1 MKLILLKDYESLGQ
15 TGDIVKVKS
24 GFARNFLIPSGIA
37 LRVTNKNLSVI
48 KERKKFDLAREKRER
63 SGFEEIAKK
72 LSKTEITIEVQ
83 VGEEDKM
90 FGSVSIKDIHKKILD
105 KGIDVA
111 EDSIILEKPIKA
123 LGIYNIDIKLSLNI
137 DSNIKVYVIKS

>member
-1 MKLILLKDYESLGQ
+1 MKLILLKDYKSLGQ
-15 TGDIVKVKS
+15 SGDIVEVKP
-24 GFARNFLIPSGIA
+24 GFARNFLIPNEIA

-48 KERKKFDLAREKRER
+48 EERKKFDLAREQREK
-63 SGFEEIAKK
+63 SGFEEIAIK

-105 KGIDVA
+105 KGIKIS
-111 EDSIILEKPIKA
+111 ENSIVLDKPIKA

-137 DSNIKVYVIKS
+137 DSSVKVYVIKS

>member
-1 MKLILLKDYESLGQ
+1 MKLILLKDYKSLGQ
-15 TGDIVKVKS
+15 SGDIIKVKS

-37 LRVTNKNLSVI
+37 LRVTNKNLSAVE
-48 KERKKFDLAREKRER
+48 ERKKFVLVREKREK
-63 SGFEEIAKK
+63 SGFEEIANK

-90 FGSVSIKDIHKKILD
+90 FGSVSIKDIHKKIVD
-105 KGIDVA
+105 KGINIS
-111 EDSIILEKPIKA
+111 EDSIVLDKPIKA

-137 DSNIKVYVIKS
+137 NSNVKVYVIKS

>member
-1 MKLILLKDYESLGQ
+1 MKLILLKDYKSLGQ
-15 TGDIVKVKS
+15 SGDIIKVKS

-37 LRVTNKNLSVI
+37 LRVTNKNLSVVE
-48 KERKKFDLAREKRER
+48 ERKKFVLVRKKREK
-63 SGFEEIAKK
+63 SGFEEIANK

-90 FGSVSIKDIHKKILD
+90 FGSVSIKDIHKKIVD
-105 KGIDVA
+105 KGINIS
-111 EDSIILEKPIKA
+111 EDSIVLDKPIKA

-137 DSNIKVYVIKS
+137 NSNVKVYVIKS